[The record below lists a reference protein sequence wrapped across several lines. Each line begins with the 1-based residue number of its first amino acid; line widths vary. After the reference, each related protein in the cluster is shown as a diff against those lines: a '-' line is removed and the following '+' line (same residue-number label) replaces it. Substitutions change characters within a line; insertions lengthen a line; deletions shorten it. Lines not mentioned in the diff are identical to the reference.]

1 MSGSPQTP
9 ASEPVATTKA
19 KSFAAL
25 RHPHYRIYLITSVLG
40 MMGDNIEHVISYW
53 VLWEKFQS
61 PLMGGVA
68 VLTHWLPFVFFS
80 VYFGGIADRFDNRR
94 VIQVAMLMFMLV
106 SLGWAILFFADSIEI
121 WQAVLLLTI
130 HGMAGVLWHP
140 ATQLLIHDIVGRD
153 NLQSAVRLNATG
165 RNLGI
170 LMGPAVG
177 GGLMLLV
184 GPAWGLLINILA
196 YAPAVWWLWKAP
208 YGNKA
213 KKHIAQTDGSGASAA
228 ATATAANAAPRPGL
242 WAGTM
247 GALRQAAEIPVI
259 FQSILLTG
267 LFALFVGNAFQAQMP
282 EFAHD
287 LGNEKAGFSYSM
299 LLGAN
304 AAGALVGGLLLE
316 TRGMS
321 GASVRV
327 AMSLTGLWCLVIAG
341 FALTDNYPLAV
352 VLMFVAGIL
361 NLAFVSM
368 TQTLVQW
375 HSPAHLRG
383 RMIGLYSLAQNGMR
397 AFSGITIGVLGAVI
411 GIHWSLA
418 LSAMALLAAT
428 MVLLGFSMRA
438 GGSIDHSGG
447 KN

>member
-1 MSGSPQTP
+1 MSGTPQTS
-9 ASEPVATTKA
+9 ASEPVVPAKA

-106 SLGWAILFFADSIEI
+106 SLGWAVLFFADSIEI
-121 WQAVLLLTI
+121 WQAVLLLTV

-153 NLQSAVRLNATG
+153 NLQSAVRLNASG

-170 LMGPAVG
+170 LLGPAVG

-196 YAPAVWWLWKAP
+196 YAPALWWLWKAP
-208 YGNKA
+208 YGNKV
-213 KKHIAQTDGSGASAA
+213 KKQIAAHAEG
-228 ATATAANAAPRPGL
+228 NAAGVAEPSPIKVAEPRPRL

-327 AMSLTGLWCLVIAG
+327 AMMLTGLWCLVIAG

-352 VLMFVAGIL
+352 VLMFVAGVL

-383 RMIGLYSLAQNGMR
+383 RMIGLYSFAQNGMR
-397 AFSGITIGVLGAVI
+397 SFSGITIGLLGAVI

-418 LSAMALLAAT
+418 LSAMALLAST
-428 MVLLGFSMRA
+428 MVLLGFSMR
-438 GGSIDHSGG
+438 GGHLPG
-447 KN
+447 KA

>member
-1 MSGSPQTP
+1 VKKQ
-9 ASEPVATTKA
+9 VAA
-19 KSFAAL
+19 HAEGNAA
-25 RHPHYRIYLITSVLG
+25 
-40 MMGDNIEHVISYW
+40 
-53 VLWEKFQS
+53 
-61 PLMGGVA
+61 GVA
-68 VLTHWLPFVFFS
+68 EPSPVKP
-80 VYFGGIADRFDNRR
+80 
-94 VIQVAMLMFMLV
+94 
-106 SLGWAILFFADSIEI
+106 
-121 WQAVLLLTI
+121 
-130 HGMAGVLWHP
+130 
-140 ATQLLIHDIVGRD
+140 
-153 NLQSAVRLNATG
+153 
-165 RNLGI
+165 
-170 LMGPAVG
+170 
-177 GGLMLLV
+177 
-184 GPAWGLLINILA
+184 
-196 YAPAVWWLWKAP
+196 
-208 YGNKA
+208 
-213 KKHIAQTDGSGASAA
+213 
-228 ATATAANAAPRPGL
+228 AAPRPGL

-327 AMSLTGLWCLVIAG
+327 AMTLTGLWCLVIAG

-352 VLMFVAGIL
+352 VLMFVAGVL

-383 RMIGLYSLAQNGMR
+383 RMIGLYSFAQNGMR
-397 AFSGITIGVLGAVI
+397 SFSGITIGVLGAVI

-418 LSAMALLAAT
+418 LSAMALLAST
-428 MVLLGFSMRA
+428 MLLLGFSIR
-438 GGSIDHSGG
+438 SGHLPG
-447 KN
+447 KA